1 MTDVLVSRGAPLL
14 GARGE
19 MAVAE
24 AREWIGTPVR
34 WEASLKGVGCD
45 CRGLVSGVA
54 RALGWA
60 EGDAFE
66 AGVAGYSR
74 NIREAELVAGLDRLF
89 DPVARSLP
97 AAALLGAARAG
108 DVLAF
113 RIKHKVQHLA
123 ICADGG
129 RMIHAYL
136 TTPSQVVEVAI
147 SEYWQ
152 RRLAGVWRWRD
163 LSGSAAAGEGSGNGR

>member
-1 MTDVLVSRGAPLL
+1 M
-14 GARGE
+14 
-19 MAVAE
+19 AE

-34 WEASLKGVGCD
+34 WEASVKGVGCD

-66 AGVAGYSR
+66 AGVAGYAR
-74 NIREAELVAGLDRLF
+74 NIREAELLAGLDRLF
-89 DPVARSLP
+89 DRVSEPQ
-97 AAALLGAARAG
+97 AG
-108 DVLAF
+108 DILAF

-123 ICADGG
+123 ICAGGG

-136 TTPSQVVEVAI
+136 TTPSQVVDVSI
-147 SEYWQ
+147 GEYWQ
-152 RRLAGVWRWRD
+152 RRLAGVWRWRAP
-163 LSGSAAAGEGSGNGR
+163 SSSAAVGEGFDNGR